1 MITLKERFYRDRERL
16 FENLTDFCQQTLE
29 KACVN
34 KGQASFMVSG
44 GSTPAPLY
52 QRLSRRVLSW
62 QRVNVALVDERWGD
76 SKSASSNQAFI
87 QKTLLQHNAS
97 DCQFTGL
104 DHHQS
109 SYLSGAEQANNDY
122 QDLPNP
128 WNLTILGMGNDGHTA
143 SIFPDATGTEQ
154 ALDDSQD
161 KLVTAIKAKPSKVT
175 GENIERVT
183 LSKNGI
189 LKSEQIVLLITGHE
203 KLKTYRKAL
212 QETDHN
218 KMPVSALLQQ
228 TKVPIQ
234 VFWAP

>member
-1 MITLKERFYRDRERL
+1 MITLKERFYRDRDRL

-29 KACVN
+29 QACVSN
-34 KGQASFMVSG
+34 GQASFMVSG

-62 QRVNVALVDERWGD
+62 QRIKVALVDERWVD
-76 SKSASSNQAFI
+76 PKSTCSNEAFI

-97 DCQFTGL
+97 DCHFTKL
-104 DHHQS
+104 DHQQK

-122 QDLPNP
+122 KKLPNP

-143 SIFPDATGTEQ
+143 SIFPDANGTEQ
-154 ALDDSQD
+154 ALDDDLD
-161 KLVTAIKAKPSKVT
+161 KLVTAVKAKPSKVT
-175 GENIERVT
+175 GDNVERVT

-189 LKSEQIVLLITGHE
+189 LKSEQIVLLITGHD
-203 KLKTYRKAL
+203 KLNTYRKAL

>member
-1 MITLKERFYRDRERL
+1 MNSLKERFYRDRNRL
-16 FENLTDFCQQTLE
+16 FDSLTDYCQQTLE
-29 KACVN
+29 QACVVN
-34 KGQASFMVSG
+34 GQASFMVSG

-62 QRVNVALVDERWGD
+62 QKIDVALVDERWVD
-76 SKSASSNQAFI
+76 PSSVSSNQAFI

-97 DCQFTGL
+97 DCRFTGL
-104 DHHQS
+104 VNQDS
-109 SYLSGAEQANNDY
+109 DLESGALNANLDY
-122 QDLPNP
+122 QALPNP
-128 WNLTILGMGNDGHTA
+128 WDLTILGMGADGHTA
-143 SIFPDATGTEQ
+143 SIFPQAEGTEA
-154 ALDDSQD
+154 ALDDDQD

-175 GENIERVT
+175 GDNIERVT

-189 LKSEQIVLLITGHE
+189 LKSKQIILLITGRE
-203 KLKTYRKAL
+203 KLTTYRQAL
-212 QETDHN
+212 QETDHS